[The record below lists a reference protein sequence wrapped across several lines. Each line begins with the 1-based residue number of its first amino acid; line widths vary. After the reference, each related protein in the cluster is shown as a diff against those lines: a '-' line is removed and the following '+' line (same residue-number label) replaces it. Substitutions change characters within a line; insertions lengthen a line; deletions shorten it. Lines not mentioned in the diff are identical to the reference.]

1 EFNHLQYT
9 KTDHNTTTTIATHA
23 SVSFS
28 TTPATTIT
36 STISKTAMCCYGTLG
51 LESGVVRDS
60 QLFASSVW
68 EWSDVI
74 GKPSEWGP
82 TGARLNGAG
91 LPWASAHSNQQQWLQ
106 VDLKKE
112 KRITG
117 ITTTGSSLL
126 EYQFYVSIFKGN
138 TNYLQEVRNNFI
150 PPIEARYVRI
160 SPTQWHQRIALKFEL
175 SYLMKKFMGAVI
187 GAGSFSTIL

>member
-1 EFNHLQYT
+1 MSSHFN
-9 KTDHNTTTTIATHA
+9 TD
-23 SVSFS
+23 SQFLSLS
-28 TTPATTIT
+28 G
-36 STISKTAMCCYGTLG
+36 CYGTLG

-74 GKPSEWGP
+74 GEPSEWGP

-91 LPWASAHSNQQQWLQ
+91 LPWASAHSDQQQWLQ

-126 EYQFYVSIFKGN
+126 EYQFYVSAYRVLYSNDGQHWNIYREADATQDKVMKMSLINNLKGP
-138 TNYLQEVRNNFI
+138 E
-150 PPIEARYVRI
+150 
-160 SPTQWHQRIALKFEL
+160 
-175 SYLMKKFMGAVI
+175 
-187 GAGSFSTIL
+187 

>member
-1 EFNHLQYT
+1 MSSHFN
-9 KTDHNTTTTIATHA
+9 TD
-23 SVSFS
+23 SQFLSLS
-28 TTPATTIT
+28 G
-36 STISKTAMCCYGTLG
+36 CYGTLG

-74 GKPSEWGP
+74 GEPSEWGP

-91 LPWASAHSNQQQWLQ
+91 LPWASAHSDQQQWLQ

-117 ITTTGSSLL
+117 ITTTGSSLP
-126 EYQFYVSIFKGN
+126 EYQFYVSAYRVLYSNDGQN
-138 TNYLQEVRNNFI
+138 WSVYR
-150 PPIEARYVRI
+150 EADA
-160 SPTQWHQRIALKFEL
+160 TQNK
-175 SYLMKKFMGAVI
+175 VN
-187 GAGSFSTIL
+187 